1 MYKRQLESGAEE
13 LAGTEKRFSK
23 VDEIP
28 FDFERRRMSVV
39 VEDENGKTQMIT
51 KGAIEEMLRVSSFV
65 EYDGRVTELT
75 EEMRE
80 LVLAQA
86 DRLNGEGMR
95 VLGVAQKNNPS
106 PAGVFSAADEK
117 DMVLIGYLA
126 FLDPP
131 KESTAAAVAALQA
144 SGVEIKVL
152 TGDNEKVA
160 ACICRKVGIPADRIL
175 LGLSLIHIYKISCSF
190 AVSGNVSSPL
200 TTSARS
206 KSIWLP
212 ES

>member
-1 MYKRQLESGAEE
+1 MLRHAFLNSYYQTGLKNLLDVAIIERTRELESGAEE

-39 VEDENGKTQMIT
+39 VEDENGKKQMIT

-65 EYDGRVTELT
+65 EYDGKVTELT

-106 PAGVFSAADEK
+106 PAGVFRPQMK
-117 DMVLIGYLA
+117 
-126 FLDPP
+126 
-131 KESTAAAVAALQA
+131 
-144 SGVEIKVL
+144 
-152 TGDNEKVA
+152 
-160 ACICRKVGIPADRIL
+160 RIW
-175 LGLSLIHIYKISCSF
+175 C
-190 AVSGNVSSPL
+190 
-200 TTSARS
+200 
-206 KSIWLP
+206 
-212 ES
+212 